1 MSYILNALRKS
12 DRERQAKQQVTNRI
26 FEQEPERRQSMF
38 RWIAV
43 IVIVNLIAIACLF
56 WYVTKP
62 TENTATTETPKRPPA
77 SIVSEQR
84 SSDLLTRAEE
94 PRPELSLERKTT
106 PISELTNANV
116 PPKPGTPVK
125 HKPEKQP
132 NDASRPVQTVQEQ
145 KPLTV
150 AKAPVEITPVPEPFV
165 APRPVAVVPLEP
177 KPDRAS
183 DIPWLREMPFEFRQT
198 VPKMNINVF
207 VYASDPSERFVL
219 IDMVKYKP
227 GQDTKDGVG
236 IVEIKQ
242 DGLVVRYDGRIFKV
256 ERP

>member
-1 MSYILNALRKS
+1 
-12 DRERQAKQQVTNRI
+12 
-26 FEQEPERRQSMF
+26 MF

-43 IVIVNLIAIACLF
+43 IVIVNFIAIACLF
-56 WYVTKP
+56 WYVTKS
-62 TENTATTETPKRPPA
+62 TENTETTEIPKRPSA

-84 SSDLLTRAEE
+84 SSDSLTRAEK
-94 PRPELSLERKTT
+94 PKPELSLERKTT
-106 PISELTNANV
+106 PIAELTNANV
-116 PPKPGTPVK
+116 PPKRQAPSK
-125 HKPEKQP
+125 YKPEKQP
-132 NDASRPVQTVQEQ
+132 NDASRPVRPVQEQ
-145 KPLTV
+145 KPLTA
-150 AKAPVEITPVPEPFV
+150 AKAPVVVVLPFGIASPEPQ
-165 APRPVAVVPLEP
+165 PE
-177 KPDRAS
+177 RAN

-242 DGLVVRYDGRIFKV
+242 DGLVVRYDGKIFMV

>member
-12 DRERQAKQQVTNRI
+12 DRERQASQQVTNRI
-26 FEQEPERRQSMF
+26 LEQEPERRQSMF
-38 RWIAV
+38 RWIGV

-56 WYVTKP
+56 WYVTKSI
-62 TENTATTETPKRPPA
+62 ENTETTEIPKRPPA

-84 SSDLLTRAEE
+84 SSDSLTRVEE
-94 PRPELSLERKTT
+94 PKPKLSLERKTT
-106 PISELTNANV
+106 PIAELTNSNV
-116 PPKPGTPVK
+116 SPKRQAPSKYKLEIKPNDTLRPVRPVK
-125 HKPEKQP
+125 
-132 NDASRPVQTVQEQ
+132 EQ
-145 KPLTV
+145 KPLTA
-150 AKAPVEITPVPEPFV
+150 AKAPLVTTPVPEPV
-165 APRPVAVVPLEP
+165 VVPQPFAIAPPEP
-177 KPDRAS
+177 KPERAN

-242 DGLVVRYDGRIFKV
+242 DGLVVRYDGRIFML

>member
-1 MSYILNALRKS
+1 
-12 DRERQAKQQVTNRI
+12 
-26 FEQEPERRQSMF
+26 MF
-38 RWIAV
+38 RWVAV

-62 TENTATTETPKRPPA
+62 TENTATTETPKRLPA
-77 SIVSEQR
+77 SIVSEHR
-84 SSDLLTRAEE
+84 SSDSLSRAEE

-106 PISELTNANV
+106 PIAELTNANV
-116 PPKPGTPVK
+116 SSKPQSPVK

-132 NDASRPVQTVQEQ
+132 NDASRPVRPVQEQ
-145 KPLTV
+145 KPLTA
-150 AKAPVEITPVPEPFV
+150 AKAPVEITSVPEPIV
-165 APRPVAVVPLEP
+165 APRPVAIVPLEP
-177 KPDRAS
+177 KPERAN

-207 VYASDPSERFVL
+207 VYANDPAERFVL

-242 DGLVVRYDGRIFKV
+242 DGLVLRYDSRIFKI

>member
-12 DRERQAKQQVTNRI
+12 DRERQASQQVTNRI
-26 FEQEPERRQSMF
+26 FEHEPERRQSMF

-43 IVIVNLIAIACLF
+43 IVIVNLIAIACLY

-62 TENTATTETPKRPPA
+62 SENRETTATPKRPPA
-77 SIVSEQR
+77 SSVSEQR
-84 SSDLLTRAEE
+84 SSDSLSRVEE
-94 PRPELSLERKTT
+94 ARPELLLERKTT
-106 PISELTNANV
+106 PIAELNNANV
-116 PPKPGTPVK
+116 PPKPQSPVK

-132 NDASRPVQTVQEQ
+132 NDVSRPVRPVQEQ
-145 KPLTV
+145 KPLTA
-150 AKAPVEITPVPEPFV
+150 AKAPVAITPIPEPV
-165 APRPVAVVPLEP
+165 VVQRPVAVVPLEP
-177 KPDRAS
+177 KPERAN
-183 DIPWLREMPFEFRQT
+183 DILWLREMPFEFRQT

-227 GQDTKDGVG
+227 GQDTKDGVS

>member
-12 DRERQAKQQVTNRI
+12 DRERQASQQVTNRI

-43 IVIVNLIAIACLF
+43 IALVNLAAIACLF
-56 WYVTKP
+56 WYVTKS
-62 TENTATTETPKRPPA
+62 TENTEITETPKRPPV
-77 SIVSEQR
+77 SIVSEQL
-84 SSDLLTRAEE
+84 SSDSLKRAEE
-94 PRPELSLERKTT
+94 PKPELSLERKTT
-106 PISELTNANV
+106 PIAELTSAKV
-116 PPKPGTPVK
+116 PPKPQSPANL
-125 HKPEKQP
+125 KPEKQL
-132 NDASRPVQTVQEQ
+132 NDVSRPVRSIQEQ
-145 KPLTV
+145 KPLTA
-150 AKAPVEITPVPEPFV
+150 AKAPLVTTPVPEPVV
-165 APRPVAVVPLEP
+165 APRPFAIAPP
-177 KPDRAS
+177 KPKPERAN

-242 DGLVVRYDGRIFKV
+242 DGLVVRYDGRIFMV